1 MMQLQERPPL
11 VRFEFRAIE
20 NRTRSLAEGRYVADD
35 VAYAIITPAGS
46 KDEYERVA
54 QEWIESIAERA
65 RKGSFNPEW
74 ARHFRESYK
83 AWQEGNALPEF
94 GTPLKTW
101 PCLSPA
107 RIEMYLR
114 ANVRTVE
121 DLAALTEEG
130 IKNCGMGARGDKQ
143 TAQNWLE
150 QAKTGATAGQLSA
163 LQTENTQLRGQVDE
177 LTATVRAMAAELKE
191 MRETRPRGRPRKV
204 VDDDPLPMDEE
215 AA

>member
-1 MMQLQERPPL
+1 MQQLQERPPL
-11 VRFEFRAIE
+11 VRFELRPVE
-20 NRTRSLAEGRYVADD
+20 NRQRSIAEGRYIADD

-54 QEWIESIAERA
+54 KEWLDSIAERA
-65 RKGSFNPEW
+65 RKGSYNPEW
-74 ARHFRESYK
+74 SRHFKELFK
-83 AWQEGNALPEF
+83 AWQEGNEVPEM

-107 RIEMYLR
+107 KIEMYIR

-130 IKNCGMGARGDKQ
+130 IKNCGMGARADKQ
-143 TAQNWLE
+143 TAANWLE
-150 QAKTGATAGQLSA
+150 EAKTGATAGQLSA
-163 LQTENTQLRGQVDE
+163 LQVENTQLRGQVDE
-177 LTATVRAMAAELKE
+177 LSGTVKALAAELKE
-191 MRETRPRGRPRKV
+191 MRESRPRGRPRKSS
-204 VDDDPLPMDEE
+204 DDDMIPTEE